1 MGLLRSLR
9 NKLHAKKRTLKFI
22 MKGGRDKLI
31 GGRRRRRRTA
41 NRHRT
46 ANRRRSARR
55 RRKRKSKSRGKK
67 RTCPVTGEPICYCK
81 N

>member
-9 NKLHAKKRTLKFI
+9 KKLHAKKRTLK
-22 MKGGRDKLI
+22 KSSKPTGSCASVGGSSW
-31 GGRRRRRRTA
+31 
-41 NRHRT
+41 RH
-46 ANRRRSARR
+46 RRRSASR